1 MLTIE
6 LRILNKCWAHKKN
19 LFQTHDAFLVSVHR
33 SSPNHTP
40 VKYRCLIEKSNRI
53 MPAYQKWFWKF
64 KDILVLSAYSGPSD
78 PSVGLG
84 NFEAFVKV
92 PTFLRP
98 HTQIFC
104 TRWVAKISEHLLNR
118 LVNVVVYL
126 ECWWNPS
133 DWQVEVC
140 GSRSEWVLQGREDL
154 VKEITNEIQFDNNE
168 VCKWNLGH
176 SYVWLL
182 IVQLMM

>member
-6 LRILNKCWAHKKN
+6 LRILNKFGAHKFN
-19 LFQTHDAFLVSVHR
+19 LFQTDDAFLVSVCR

-40 VKYRCLIEKSNRI
+40 LKYRCLIEISNRI
-53 MPAYQKWFWKF
+53 MSAYQKWFRKF
-64 KDILVLSAYSGPSD
+64 KDTLVLSAYSGPSD

-104 TRWVAKISEHLLNR
+104 TRWVGTILEHLLNR
-118 LVNVVVYL
+118 LM
-126 ECWWNPS
+126 
-133 DWQVEVC
+133 
-140 GSRSEWVLQGREDL
+140 
-154 VKEITNEIQFDNNE
+154 
-168 VCKWNLGH
+168 
-176 SYVWLL
+176 LL
-182 IVQLMM
+182 ITLSVGGTLVTDKWKCVDPAVSGFYKAGRT